1 MSETKVV
8 AIPTHIAASTDKDG
22 RKRPAHIATRHRAVP
37 VDESATPG
45 ENATALDA
53 WIAKHGGAEHLRKTL
68 DELTADQRAKLL
80 DAMAHVDGITAAEVM
95 KKLGIH
101 EPQASED
108 EMQIRAAI
116 RQFRARVTQAKDENV
131 ITVEEYDRVL
141 TALEEDGLE
150 AAIETLHQLR
160 SPVPAP
166 ASEVPPVEA
175 EIPMTTTAVAEAAE
189 GAAGIR
195 AALEA
200 QAADIYQQHITSAN
214 LAHRADFEIEKRGIR
229 GWKVTQSMRD
239 DAQRH
244 HDDAASYLAKWTAF
258 VQEHGLGP
266 GLS

>member
-1 MSETKVV
+1 MSETKIV

-45 ENATALDA
+45 ENATALDG

-108 EMQIRAAI
+108 KAEIADATAQL
-116 RQFRARVTQAKDENV
+116 RARVTQAKNENV

-150 AAIETLHQLR
+150 AAIETLRQLR
-160 SPVPAP
+160 QQPDPA
-166 ASEVPPVEA
+166 ADVPPVEA
-175 EIPMTTTAVAEAAE
+175 EIPMTTAAIAEVAE

-200 QAADIYQQHITSAN
+200 QAADIYQQHVTSAN
-214 LAHRADFEIEKRGIR
+214 LAHRADFEVEKRGIR
-229 GWKVTQSMRD
+229 GWKIPQGMRD
-239 DAQRH
+239 EAQRH
-244 HDDAASYLAKWTAF
+244 HADAAKYLQQWTAF